1 MVCRVRPKQRYL
13 NRFNNTVTIPPY
25 TYAMSN
31 KDASNADNYLPD
43 FNAVA
48 AKKYRKWRDIKDVMT
63 RYLMALGG
71 ISVIFAIVLIAFYL
85 FYVVVPMFR
94 PAHIESVGHYVAP
107 GDAADKSLMY
117 AMEEQHEIGLRVI
130 VNEQNNQKAVSP
142 KAVFFDTQNGQLKE
156 TFNLAVPSGTEITA
170 YAAGDPSTRMMALG
184 LSDGRALLFQHHYR
198 VTYPDDVRLISPTIL
213 YPLGEEPVLIDERG
227 GSIRLL
233 SIQSVDD
240 ETTFVA
246 LTEDQRVIMVNI
258 LREESMLS
266 GAVEITRTVSTI
278 PVESTYIEF
287 IKLDIE
293 ARELYIADDKGFIY
307 YFNVSNK
314 NEPRLVQ
321 KVKAVKSVV
330 KITSL
335 EFLAGGISIL
345 VGDSSGRIAQWFPVR
360 DEENNYTLEL
370 VRDFKSQQYPITG
383 IASEYFRK
391 GLIAADSHGG
401 LGIYHTTAH
410 RTVKLKQTGDRALS
424 LLAIAPRANALLVE
438 NDQKQLEFFL
448 VHNEHPEI
456 SWQSIWGKVWYESR
470 DAPEYIWQS
479 SSASSDFEPK
489 FSLTPLAFGTFKA
502 AFYAML
508 FAVPLAIFGA
518 MYTAYFMAPKMRTI
532 VKPTIEIMEALP
544 TVILGF
550 LAGLW
555 LAPLVETHLPGMF
568 ALMICVPLSILAAAA
583 AWEQLPRQIR
593 HLVPEGWEAG
603 LLIPVVI
610 LATIFSITISSPL
623 ENVFFG
629 GNMPLW
635 LDKEMGIGFDQR
647 NSLVVGLAMGFAVIP
662 TIFSISEDAIYSV
675 PRHLTTGSLALGATS
690 WQTMVRVVLLTAS
703 PGIFSA
709 IMIGLGR
716 AVGETMIVVMATGN
730 TAIMDMNIFEGFRA
744 LSANIA
750 VEMPES
756 EVASTHYRILFL
768 AALVLFMATFI
779 FNTIAEVVRQRLRV
793 KYGSL

>member
-1 MVCRVRPKQRYL
+1 MNDKD
-13 NRFNNTVTIPPY
+13 T
-25 TYAMSN
+25 AMTE
-31 KDASNADNYLPD
+31 DFLPD
-43 FNAVA
+43 FNALA

-94 PAHIESVGHYVAP
+94 PAHFESIGHYAAP
-107 GDAADKSLMY
+107 GDSEAISMMY
-117 AMEEQHEIGLRVI
+117 AMEEQHEIGLRIAVKLQYEATDTASSDQ
-130 VNEQNNQKAVSP
+130 VKAL
-142 KAVFFDTQNGQLKE
+142 FFDTENGQLKE
-156 TFNLAVPSGTEITA
+156 NFLLPVPAGVEVTA
-170 YAAGDPSTRMMALG
+170 HAAGDPSTRMMALG
-184 LSDGRALLFQHHYR
+184 LANGRALLFQHHYL
-198 VTYPDDVRLISPTIL
+198 VTYPDDKRLISPAIR
-213 YPLGEEPVLIDERG
+213 YPLGEEPIVIDERG
-227 GSIRLL
+227 NSIRQLTM
-233 SIQSVDD
+233 QSFDD

-246 LTEDQRVIMVNI
+246 LTEDQRVLMVNV

-266 GAVEITRTVSTI
+266 DDVELTRTVSEI
-278 PVESTYIEF
+278 PVISTDIEF
-287 IKLDIE
+287 MRLDIE
-293 ARELYIADDKGFIY
+293 ARELYIADSKGFIY
-307 YFNVSNK
+307 YFDVSNK

-321 KVKAVKSVV
+321 KVKAVKSDVT
-330 KITSL
+330 ITSL
-335 EFLAGGISIL
+335 EFLSGGISIL
-345 VGDSSGRIAQWFPVR
+345 VGDSTGRIAQWFPVR
-360 DEENNYTLEL
+360 DEDNNYTLEL
-370 VRDFKSQQYPITG
+370 VRDFKAQQHPIRA
-383 IASEYFRK
+383 IAPEYFRK
-391 GLIAADSHGG
+391 GFITADSDGG

-410 RTVKLKQTGDRALS
+410 RTVKLKQTGDHALS
-424 LLAIAPRANALLVE
+424 FLAISPRANALLVE
-438 NDQKQLEFFL
+438 NVQKQIEFFN

-518 MYTAYFMAPKMRTI
+518 IYTAYFMAPKMRTI

-568 ALMICVPLSILAAAA
+568 ALMLCVPLSILVAAA
-583 AWEQLPRQIR
+583 AWEQLPSDLK
-593 HLVPEGWEAG
+593 HLVPDGWEAG
-603 LLIPVVI
+603 LLIPVVV
-610 LATIFSITISSPL
+610 LATSFSIYISTPL
-623 ENVFFG
+623 EDVFFD

-635 LDKEMGIGFDQR
+635 LSNELGIGFDQR

-675 PRHLTTGSLALGATS
+675 PKHLSTGSLALGATS

-756 EVASTHYRILFL
+756 EVDSTHYRILFL